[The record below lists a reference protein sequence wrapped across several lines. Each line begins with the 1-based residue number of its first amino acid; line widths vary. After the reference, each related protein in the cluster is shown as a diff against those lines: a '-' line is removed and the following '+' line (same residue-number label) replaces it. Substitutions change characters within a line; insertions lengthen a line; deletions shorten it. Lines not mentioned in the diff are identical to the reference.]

1 MKAKWLIYALAGVL
15 LALSCSRTESE
26 LERISGFVESAPDS
40 ALVALDRYDGMLLSD
55 DRNRAEYDYLY
66 AEAFYRN
73 YYFLDTKAEDALLS
87 SCVYF
92 DTHGPALSAI
102 RAWQLLGSVRAASQR
117 QSSGMICQMKARE
130 TARKIEMSRMRY
142 AALLLLIVALMATL
156 ILYSHARKVQT
167 EKLLMEEKNENDRLM
182 SVAEDLQNRLS
193 SRENKR
199 EKGAKVA
206 GVDMLDRLCEQFYVY
221 EGTSNLQPRILK
233 EVRLIVEG
241 LRSDPKTQKALEES
255 LDENHDGIMTR
266 LRASFPKWKE
276 EDFLLY
282 SFVAS
287 GFSSTTIAALMEK
300 DKPYVYNRI
309 YRLKGRISSSEDPAA
324 KEFLSLLER

>member
-1 MKAKWLIYALAGVL
+1 MTRKLLIYALAGIL
-15 LALSCSRTESE
+15 LAVSCSRTERE
-26 LERISGFVESAPDS
+26 LDRISGFVETAPDS

-66 AEAFYRN
+66 AAAFFRT
-73 YYFLDTKAEDALLS
+73 YYFLDRDAEEALLA
-87 SCVYF
+87 SCRYF
-92 DTHGPALSAI
+92 DVHGPALSAVK
-102 RAWQLLGSVRAASQR
+102 AWQLLGSVRTAAQ
-117 QSSGMICQMKARE
+117 QLSSGMICQMKARE
-130 TARKIEMSRMRY
+130 AARKIEMARMRY

-156 ILYSHARKVQT
+156 ILYSHARKVQA
-167 EKLLMEEKNENDRLM
+167 EKLLLEEKNENDRLM
-182 SVAEDLQNRLS
+182 SVAEDLQSRLS
-193 SRENKR
+193 SRDGRR

-206 GVDMLDRLCEQFYVY
+206 GIDMLDRLCEQFYVY

-233 EVRLIVEG
+233 EVRSIVEG
-241 LRSDPKTQKALEES
+241 LRSDTKTQKALEES
-255 LDENHDGIMTR
+255 LDGSHDGVMTR

-309 YRLKGRISSSEDPAA
+309 YRLKGRISSSDDPAA
-324 KEFLSLLER
+324 SEYLSLLER

>member
-1 MKAKWLIYALAGVL
+1 MKQKWPIYALVGVL
-15 LALSCSRTESE
+15 LALSCSRMEPE
-26 LERISGFVESAPDS
+26 LGRIASFVESAPDS
-40 ALVALDRYDGMLLSD
+40 ALVALDAYDGMLLSD
-55 DRNRAEYDYLY
+55 DRNRAEFDYLY
-66 AEAFYRN
+66 AEAFYRS
-73 YYFLDTKAEDALLS
+73 YYFLDKESEEALFGACS
-87 SCVYF
+87 YF
-92 DTHGPALSAI
+92 DAHGPALSAI
-102 RAWQLLGSVRAASQR
+102 KAWQLLGAVRTASQR
-117 QSSGMICQMKARE
+117 YSSGMICQMKARE

-142 AALLLLIVALMATL
+142 AALLLLFVALMATL

-167 EKLLMEEKNENDRLM
+167 EKLLIEEKNENDRLM
-182 SVAEDLQNRLS
+182 SVAEELQSRLS

-206 GVDMLDRLCEQFYVY
+206 GIDMLDRLCEQFYVY
-221 EGTSNLQPRILK
+221 EGTTNLQPRILK
-233 EVRLIVEG
+233 EVRSIVEG
-241 LRSDPKTQKALEES
+241 LRSDPKTQKALEET
-255 LDENHDGIMTR
+255 LDGEHDGIMKR
-266 LRASFPKWKE
+266 LRESFPKWKE

-309 YRLKGRISSSEDPAA
+309 YRLKGRISSSGDPAA